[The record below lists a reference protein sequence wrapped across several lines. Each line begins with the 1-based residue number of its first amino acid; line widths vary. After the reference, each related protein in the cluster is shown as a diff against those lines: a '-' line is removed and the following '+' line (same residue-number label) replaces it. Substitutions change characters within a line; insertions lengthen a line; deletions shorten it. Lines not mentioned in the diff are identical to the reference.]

1 MLVETN
7 VPGFKKNT
15 ETGAIINTSEE
26 GYNRIK
32 AMRAEAKKNAELQ
45 NKMQSLE
52 TEITEIKNLLVQLL
66 DGNRNVKTSI

>member
-7 VPGFKKNT
+7 VPGFKKNID
-15 ETGAIINTSEE
+15 TGVIINTSDE
-26 GYNRIK
+26 GYKRIL

-45 NKMQSLE
+45 QKMQSLE
-52 TEITEIKNLLVQLL
+52 NEITEIKNLLVQLI